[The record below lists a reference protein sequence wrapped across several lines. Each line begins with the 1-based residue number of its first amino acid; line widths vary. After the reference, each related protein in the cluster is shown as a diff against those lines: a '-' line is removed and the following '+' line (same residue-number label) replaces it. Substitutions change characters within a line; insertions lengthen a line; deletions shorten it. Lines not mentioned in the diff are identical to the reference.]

1 MNNDSTRIESLI
13 QIQRMNEKTMFAD
26 RLKKALL
33 AAGYEPRPS
42 VLERE
47 FNLRYWGKPITFQAV
62 RRWLRG
68 DSIPAQDK
76 LQVLAAWLRIEPHVL
91 RYGDENER
99 AGHVP
104 PSSVDVI
111 PAGGEEAE
119 VLRIYRSLSSEQR
132 RVLRHVI
139 LTFAK
144 AHVGESSSGS
154 GQS

>member
-13 QIQRMNEKTMFAD
+13 QIQRMNEKTMFAE
-26 RLKKALL
+26 RLQKALI

-76 LQVLAAWLRIEPHVL
+76 LQVLAEWLRIEPHVL
-91 RYGDENER
+91 RYGDESER
-99 AGHVP
+99 ALYATP
-104 PSSVDVI
+104 NELDVVSLC
-111 PAGGEEAE
+111 GDEAE
-119 VLRIYRSLSSEQR
+119 MLKIYRSLPSEQR
-132 RVLRHVI
+132 KVLRHVI
-139 LTFAK
+139 ATFGK
-144 AHVGESSSGS
+144 ANTPNDNEEMP
-154 GQS
+154 